1 VEPRRRPNNNPSR
14 TNPKGRWK
22 NHGIASQRRERA
34 FSPKSYRYG
43 EGREDNRT
51 ATPAAD
57 PENSQKNDDETSTRG
72 SPQNRASLKIEDQ
85 EDEEYQRGE
94 EEAPKG
100 DQPRPDPVQILNL
113 HTETPMVSYR
123 GQVFSCEWA
132 SNSGTELLF
141 IRRDPDSQLP
151 VLRSL
156 PGEVDLL
163 AASSCRIV
171 PKAVTLEPK
180 LNARNRMAS
189 DLPPRIRRLGRNVPA
204 TIPVGPGAS
213 QKRRDQAKFLE
224 GLMAIKQERGE
235 EDEITVIA
243 QKRQLNNKW
252 KLIWHKKRQADRDK
266 LMKFIRDNAH
276 TPSSREEVERAR
288 RTLQEMDQEDI
299 TEMNRSQTMDGDYED
314 MAYRRGRKRKAPPG
328 TPDGRSDDDSGHM
341 SIGNRESAGPVTP
354 GISTP
359 TSSRWVDAETGE
371 DLDGNME
378 YEEYAEEQDLEG
390 AEDDQGLYYDEED
403 DLESELY
410 Y

>member
-1 VEPRRRPNNNPSR
+1 
-14 TNPKGRWK
+14 
-22 NHGIASQRRERA
+22 
-34 FSPKSYRYG
+34 
-43 EGREDNRT
+43 
-51 ATPAAD
+51 
-57 PENSQKNDDETSTRG
+57 
-72 SPQNRASLKIEDQ
+72 
-85 EDEEYQRGE
+85 
-94 EEAPKG
+94 
-100 DQPRPDPVQILNL
+100 
-113 HTETPMVSYR
+113 
-123 GQVFSCEWA
+123 
-132 SNSGTELLF
+132 
-141 IRRDPDSQLP
+141 
-151 VLRSL
+151 
-156 PGEVDLL
+156 
-163 AASSCRIV
+163 
-171 PKAVTLEPK
+171 
-180 LNARNRMAS
+180 
-189 DLPPRIRRLGRNVPA
+189 
-204 TIPVGPGAS
+204 
-213 QKRRDQAKFLE
+213 
-224 GLMAIKQERGE
+224 MAIKQERGE

-328 TPDGRSDDDSGHM
+328 TPDGRSDDDSGHV